1 MGAQR
6 RRAAVEAPA
15 ITVWALVRG
24 YHTDFEPDADG
35 YSGTTWVY
43 PVGADEPPWEIHF
56 DRTIR
61 LAICTHPHFGE
72 IARGDLLDVLA
83 EFDYVIGARETPPN
97 LRPSSG

>member
-1 MGAQR
+1 MGVQR

-24 YHTDFEPDADG
+24 YHTNFEPDAGG

-43 PVGADEPPWEIHF
+43 SANRYAAPWAIHF
-56 DRTIR
+56 DRTSR
-61 LAICTHPHFGE
+61 RAVCTHILLGE

-83 EFDYVIGARETPPN
+83 EFDYVIAGSGMPPA
-97 LRPSSG
+97 LRPACD